1 MRRDY
6 SDRQNRWRNQQQT
19 DSQTAN
25 ILLRLQ
31 AKQVRGDLF
40 RAVAVK
46 SSKISIQARELPPT
60 TNTCITTEIITRRNC
75 SWQSHLQRISPYLLP
90 GKGVWWQTTPN
101 GYEFFDGDDAPDTR
115 LEGPALHHFRNTA
128 LQDIY
133 KRKSEVW
140 KQLLDNNTI
149 LPAPFVKL
157 YDTHGKNIG
166 RRYYNSDSVTTT
178 MDMSPE
184 ETTAPS
190 EGILNMEA
198 TLSRVEDMDHITTVE
213 EPMEVSITVDG
224 QYTTQSDNQDCQKA
238 GQHCIR
244 N

>member
-1 MRRDY
+1 MAMHW
-6 SDRQNRWRNQQQT
+6 NGT
-19 DSQTAN
+19 
-25 ILLRLQ
+25 RLQ
-31 AKQVRGDLF
+31 EDCSENLNIACSQPSPRTVYKLF
-40 RAVAVK
+40 E
-46 SSKISIQARELPPT
+46 QT
-60 TNTCITTEIITRRNC
+60 
-75 SWQSHLQRISPYLLP
+75 
-90 GKGVWWQTTPN
+90 GGVDPW
-101 GYEFFDGDDAPDTR
+101 AR

-133 KRKSEVW
+133 ERKSEVW

-166 RRYYNSDSVTTT
+166 RRYYNSDSVATT

-198 TLSRVEDMDHITTVE
+198 TLSRVE

-238 GQHCIR
+238 GQHRIR

>member
-1 MRRDY
+1 MAK
-6 SDRQNRWRNQQQT
+6 SATNRQPN
-19 DSQTAN
+19 SIIPN

-60 TNTCITTEIITRRNC
+60 TNTCITTEIITRRTS

-133 KRKSEVW
+133 ERKSEVW

-190 EGILNMEA
+190 EGILNMET
-198 TLSRVEDMDHITTVE
+198 TLSQVEDMDHITTVE